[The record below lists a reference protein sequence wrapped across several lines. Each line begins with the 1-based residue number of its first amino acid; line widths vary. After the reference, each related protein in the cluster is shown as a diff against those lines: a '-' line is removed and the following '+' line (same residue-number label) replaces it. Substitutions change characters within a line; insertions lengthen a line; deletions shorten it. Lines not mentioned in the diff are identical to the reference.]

1 MLHDHVKKRFLPMVA
16 FSALLTLTVGCVVQP
31 GGVAPSTV
39 PVNPGGYTVFKEV
52 EGEACANYLFG
63 IIPVSNDNRL
73 KDAIEDALDNA
84 KGADA
89 LIKVTVDHSW
99 QSMILWAT
107 SCTKVHGIAVQIR
120 TPPE

>member
-1 MLHDHVKKRFLPMVA
+1 MSRDCVKHRFLPMVA
-16 FSALLTLTVGCVVQP
+16 FSACLVLTTGCIVQP
-31 GGVAPSTV
+31 GGIAPSTV

-52 EGEACANYLFG
+52 EGEACAHYLFG
-63 IIPVSNDNRL
+63 VLPVSSDNRL
-73 KDAIEDALDNA
+73 KNAVENALDNA

-99 QSMILWAT
+99 QHMIVWAT
-107 SCTKVHGIAVQIR
+107 SCTQVHGIAVQIR

>member
-1 MLHDHVKKRFLPMVA
+1 MVA
-16 FSALLTLTVGCVVQP
+16 FSAFLTLTAGCIVQP

-39 PVNPGGYTVFKEV
+39 PLTPGGYTVFKEV
-52 EGEACANYLFG
+52 EGEACAHYLFG
-63 IIPVSNDNRL
+63 FIPVSNDNRL
-73 KDAIEDALDNA
+73 KNAIEDALDNA

-99 QSMILWAT
+99 QHMILWAT
-107 SCTKVHGIAVQIR
+107 SCTQVQGVAVQIR

>member
-1 MLHDHVKKRFLPMVA
+1 MVRDHVKKRFLPMVA
-16 FSALLTLTVGCVVQP
+16 FSTFLTLTAGCIVQP

-52 EGEACANYLFG
+52 EGEACAHYLFG
-63 IIPVSNDNRL
+63 FLPVSNDNRL
-73 KDAIEDALDNA
+73 KNAVEAALDNA

-99 QSMILWAT
+99 QHMILWAI
-107 SCTKVHGIAVQIR
+107 SCTQVQGIAVQIR